1 MAGIKLVF
9 VGDTEVGKSC
19 LITRFIKGVFETNLK
34 ETTKAN
40 YVSKTIEIPE
50 IGESITF
57 DIWDT
62 NGREKFKSMTRIF
75 YQGAKMAILVY
86 DITRKESYDSVK
98 NWWYKDIK
106 EHGDPDIVIGIAG
119 NKSDRYDDEE
129 VPEQEAREFAE
140 SIGAVFS
147 LTSAQNNSGIDE
159 LFKDMGKK
167 YLCPNSSTIESDI
180 QKPEQKE
187 ESNQKIKFGEK
198 DVDKK
203 NDGQKKKKNP
213 CIII

>member
-1 MAGIKLVF
+1 MSGIKLVF
-9 VGDTEVGKSC
+9 LGDTEVGKSC

-40 YVSKTIEIPE
+40 YVSKTIEIPD

-86 DITRKESYDSVK
+86 DTTRKESYDNIK

-187 ESNQKIKFGEK
+187 ESNQNIKFGEK
-198 DVDKK
+198 NVDKK

>member
-1 MAGIKLVF
+1 MSGIKLVF

-86 DITRKESYDSVK
+86 DTTRKESYDNIK

-213 CIII
+213 YIII

>member
-62 NGREKFKSMTRIF
+62 NGREKFKSMARIF
-75 YQGAKMAILVY
+75 YKGAKMAILVY
-86 DITRKESYDSVK
+86 DTTRKESYDNIK

-129 VPEQEAREFAE
+129 VSEQEAREFAE

-187 ESNQKIKFGEK
+187 ESNQNIKFGEK
-198 DVDKK
+198 NVDKK

>member
-86 DITRKESYDSVK
+86 DTTRKESYDNIK

-213 CIII
+213 YIII

>member
-1 MAGIKLVF
+1 MSGIKLVF

-62 NGREKFKSMTRIF
+62 NGREKFKSMARLF

-86 DITRKESYDSVK
+86 DTTRKESYDNIK

-147 LTSAQNNSGIDE
+147 LTSTQNNSGIDE

-187 ESNQKIKFGEK
+187 ESNQNIKFGEK
-198 DVDKK
+198 NVDKK

>member
-62 NGREKFKSMTRIF
+62 NGREKFKSMARIF
-75 YQGAKMAILVY
+75 YKGAKMAILVY
-86 DITRKESYDSVK
+86 DTTRKESYDNIK

-187 ESNQKIKFGEK
+187 ESNQNIKFGEK
-198 DVDKK
+198 NVDKK

>member
-40 YVSKTIEIPE
+40 YVSKIIEIPE
-50 IGESITF
+50 IRESITF

-62 NGREKFKSMTRIF
+62 NGREKFKSMAKIF

-187 ESNQKIKFGEK
+187 ESNQNIKFGEK
-198 DVDKK
+198 NVDKK

>member
-40 YVSKTIEIPE
+40 YVSKIIEIPE
-50 IGESITF
+50 IRESITF

-62 NGREKFKSMTRIF
+62 NGREKFKSMTRLF

-86 DITRKESYDSVK
+86 DTTRKESYDNIK

-106 EHGDPDIVIGIAG
+106 EHGDPDIVIGITG

-159 LFKDMGKK
+159 LFKDMGKL

>member
-40 YVSKTIEIPE
+40 YVSKIIEIPE
-50 IGESITF
+50 IRESITF

-62 NGREKFKSMTRIF
+62 NGREKFKSMAKIF

-119 NKSDRYDDEE
+119 NKSDRYEDEE

>member
-1 MAGIKLVF
+1 MSGIKLVF

-86 DITRKESYDSVK
+86 DTTRKESYDNIK

-180 QKPEQKE
+180 QKLEQKE
-187 ESNQKIKFGEK
+187 ESNQKIKFGER

>member
-1 MAGIKLVF
+1 M
-9 VGDTEVGKSC
+9 
-19 LITRFIKGVFETNLK
+19 
-34 ETTKAN
+34 
-40 YVSKTIEIPE
+40 SKTIEIPE

-62 NGREKFKSMTRIF
+62 NGREKFKSMAKIF

-119 NKSDRYDDEE
+119 NKSDLYEDEE

>member
-1 MAGIKLVF
+1 MSGIKLVF

-86 DITRKESYDSVK
+86 DTTRKESYDSVK

-106 EHGDPDIVIGIAG
+106 EHVIQI
-119 NKSDRYDDEE
+119 
-129 VPEQEAREFAE
+129 
-140 SIGAVFS
+140 
-147 LTSAQNNSGIDE
+147 L
-159 LFKDMGKK
+159 
-167 YLCPNSSTIESDI
+167 
-180 QKPEQKE
+180 
-187 ESNQKIKFGEK
+187 
-198 DVDKK
+198 
-203 NDGQKKKKNP
+203 
-213 CIII
+213 

>member
-1 MAGIKLVF
+1 M
-9 VGDTEVGKSC
+9 
-19 LITRFIKGVFETNLK
+19 
-34 ETTKAN
+34 
-40 YVSKTIEIPE
+40 SKTIEIPE

-75 YQGAKMAILVY
+75 YKGAKMAILVY
-86 DITRKESYDSVK
+86 DTTRKESYDNIK

-129 VPEQEAREFAE
+129 VQEQEAREFFE

-187 ESNQKIKFGEK
+187 ESNQNIKFGEK
-198 DVDKK
+198 NVDKK
-203 NDGQKKKKNP
+203 NDGQKKKNNP

>member
-1 MAGIKLVF
+1 MSGIKLVF

-86 DITRKESYDSVK
+86 DTTRKESYDNIK

-187 ESNQKIKFGEK
+187 ESNQNIKFGEK
-198 DVDKK
+198 NVDKK

>member
-1 MAGIKLVF
+1 MSGIKLVF

-86 DITRKESYDSVK
+86 DTTRKESYDNIK

-119 NKSDRYDDEE
+119 NKSDLYEDEE

-187 ESNQKIKFGEK
+187 ESNQNIKFGEK
-198 DVDKK
+198 NVDKK
-203 NDGQKKKKNP
+203 NDGQKKEKNP

>member
-40 YVSKTIEIPE
+40 YVSKIIEIPE
-50 IGESITF
+50 IRESITF

-62 NGREKFKSMTRIF
+62 NGREKFKSMAKIF

-129 VPEQEAREFAE
+129 VPEHEAREFAE

-187 ESNQKIKFGEK
+187 ESNQNIKFGEK

>member
-1 MAGIKLVF
+1 
-9 VGDTEVGKSC
+9 
-19 LITRFIKGVFETNLK
+19 
-34 ETTKAN
+34 
-40 YVSKTIEIPE
+40 
-50 IGESITF
+50 
-57 DIWDT
+57 
-62 NGREKFKSMTRIF
+62 MTRIF

-167 YLCPNSSTIESDI
+167 YLDNQNQELKQNTIKLDRNDVA
-180 QKPEQKE
+180 KGNKEQKNTK
-187 ESNQKIKFGEK
+187 SCCK
-198 DVDKK
+198 
-203 NDGQKKKKNP
+203 
-213 CIII
+213 

>member
-1 MAGIKLVF
+1 
-9 VGDTEVGKSC
+9 
-19 LITRFIKGVFETNLK
+19 
-34 ETTKAN
+34 
-40 YVSKTIEIPE
+40 
-50 IGESITF
+50 
-57 DIWDT
+57 
-62 NGREKFKSMTRIF
+62 
-75 YQGAKMAILVY
+75 MAILVY
-86 DITRKESYDSVK
+86 DITHKNSFDEIK
-98 NWWYKDIK
+98 NWWYKDKK

-187 ESNQKIKFGEK
+187 ESNQNIKFGEK
-198 DVDKK
+198 NVDKK
-203 NDGQKKKKNP
+203 MMDKRRKKILVLLFNKALS
-213 CIII
+213 IF

>member
-1 MAGIKLVF
+1 MSGIKLVF

-62 NGREKFKSMTRIF
+62 NGREKFKSMAKIF

-119 NKSDRYDDEE
+119 NKSDRYDDEK
-129 VPEQEAREFAE
+129 VSEQEAREFAE

-147 LTSAQNNSGIDE
+147 LTSAQNNYGIDE

>member
-40 YVSKTIEIPE
+40 YVSKIIEIPE
-50 IGESITF
+50 IRESITF

-62 NGREKFKSMTRIF
+62 
-75 YQGAKMAILVY
+75 AILVY
-86 DITRKESYDSVK
+86 DTTRKESYDNIK

-119 NKSDRYDDEE
+119 NKSDLYEDEE

-167 YLCPNSSTIESDI
+167 YLCQNSSTIESDI
-180 QKPEQKE
+180 QKLEQKE
-187 ESNQKIKFGEK
+187 ESNQNLKFGEK
-198 DVDKK
+198 NVDKK

>member
-40 YVSKTIEIPE
+40 YVSKIIEIPE
-50 IGESITF
+50 IRESITF

-62 NGREKFKSMTRIF
+62 NGREKFKSMAKIF

-86 DITRKESYDSVK
+86 DITRKDSYDSVK

-187 ESNQKIKFGEK
+187 ESNQNIKFGEK
-198 DVDKK
+198 NVDKK

>member
-86 DITRKESYDSVK
+86 DTTRKESYDNIK

-187 ESNQKIKFGEK
+187 ESNQNIKFGEK
-198 DVDKK
+198 NVDKK

>member
-1 MAGIKLVF
+1 MSGIKLVF
-9 VGDTEVGKSC
+9 LGDTEVGKSC

-86 DITRKESYDSVK
+86 DTTRKESYDNIK

-187 ESNQKIKFGEK
+187 ESNQNIKFGEK
-198 DVDKK
+198 NVDKK

>member
-40 YVSKTIEIPE
+40 YVSKIIEIPE
-50 IGESITF
+50 IRESITF

-86 DITRKESYDSVK
+86 DTTRKESYDNIK

-119 NKSDRYDDEE
+119 NKSDLYEDEE
-129 VPEQEAREFAE
+129 VSEQEAREFAE

-187 ESNQKIKFGEK
+187 ESNQNIKFGEK
-198 DVDKK
+198 NVDKK

>member
-1 MAGIKLVF
+1 MSGIKLVF

-62 NGREKFKSMTRIF
+62 NGREKFKSMARIF
-75 YQGAKMAILVY
+75 YKGAKMAILVY
-86 DITRKESYDSVK
+86 DTTRKESYDNIK

-119 NKSDRYDDEE
+119 NKSDRYDDKE
-129 VPEQEAREFAE
+129 VSEQEAREFAE

-187 ESNQKIKFGEK
+187 ESNQNIKFGEK
-198 DVDKK
+198 NVDKK

>member
-62 NGREKFKSMTRIF
+62 NGREKFKSMARIF
-75 YQGAKMAILVY
+75 YKGAKMAILVY
-86 DITRKESYDSVK
+86 DTTRKESYDNIK

-129 VPEQEAREFAE
+129 VSEQEAREFAE

-187 ESNQKIKFGEK
+187 ESNQNIKFGEK

>member
-1 MAGIKLVF
+1 MSGIKLVF

-40 YVSKTIEIPE
+40 YVSKIIEIPE
-50 IGESITF
+50 IRESITF

-62 NGREKFKSMTRIF
+62 NGREKFKSMARIF

-140 SIGAVFS
+140 NIGAVFS

-167 YLCPNSSTIESDI
+167 YLCPNSSTIESDT

-187 ESNQKIKFGEK
+187 ESNQNIKFGEK
-198 DVDKK
+198 NVDKK

>member
-1 MAGIKLVF
+1 M
-9 VGDTEVGKSC
+9 
-19 LITRFIKGVFETNLK
+19 
-34 ETTKAN
+34 
-40 YVSKTIEIPE
+40 SKTIEIPE

-62 NGREKFKSMTRIF
+62 NGREKFRSMAKIF
-75 YQGAKMAILVY
+75 YKGAKMAILVY